1 MNTIVEQ
8 TETTE
13 ISFGD
18 KLRQT
23 REALNLSLEDVAKAI
38 SLRPS
43 ILAKLEIM
51 ICPKKCTFNLFERLR
66 SQLCEIFTY
75 S

>member
-51 ICPKKCTFNLFERLR
+51 NLSKKYTFNLFERLR
-66 SQLCEIFTY
+66 T
-75 S
+75 

>member
-23 REALNLSLEDVAKAI
+23 REALNLSLDD
-38 SLRPS
+38 SD
-43 ILAKLEIM
+43 ILDSDTRAFLDDCMYKLKFI
-51 ICPKKCTFNLFERLR
+51 IDDL
-66 SQLCEIFTY
+66 S
-75 S
+75 

>member
-43 ILAKLEIM
+43 ILAKLENNEFVQKM
-51 ICPKKCTFNLFERLR
+51 YLQPFERLR
-66 SQLCEIFTY
+66 T
-75 S
+75 

>member
-23 REALNLSLEDVAKAI
+23 REALNLSLEDVAK
-38 SLRPS
+38 SH
-43 ILAKLEIM
+43 
-51 ICPKKCTFNLFERLR
+51 F
-66 SQLCEIFTY
+66 FT
-75 S
+75 SKHFGKIRK

>member
-8 TETTE
+8 TETTK

-38 SLRPS
+38 SLRPN

-51 ICPKKCTFNLFERLR
+51 NLSKKMYHQPF
-66 SQLCEIFTY
+66 
-75 S
+75 

>member
-8 TETTE
+8 TETTK

-51 ICPKKCTFNLFERLR
+51 NLSKKMYLQPF
-66 SQLCEIFTY
+66 
-75 S
+75 

>member
-51 ICPKKCTFNLFERLR
+51 NLSKKMYHQPF
-66 SQLCEIFTY
+66 
-75 S
+75 

>member
-51 ICPKKCTFNLFERLR
+51 NLSKKMYLQPF
-66 SQLCEIFTY
+66 
-75 S
+75 